1 MFHQIKNSKIHHFSG
16 IIYEHQSWDCHFHNS
31 FELIYVISGELTATV
46 NNINIS
52 VNTDDFLL
60 ISPCMAHSLESSAG
74 TKFFIAI
81 FTPDFV
87 SEFNN
92 TGSFYK
98 FSVKGTTLEYLKENL
113 IFSLKPS
120 RLTLRS
126 LLYAICSEAETAGAD
141 DTPSNRSSFVIAVNA
156 YISENFS
163 HDFRRKDISEA
174 LGYEE
179 HYFSDLFHKSF
190 GIGLKKYLNIYRFSK
205 ARKLLETTDQS
216 ITSVAFAQK
225 VKNLP
230 AVWEIQVQSLGRE
243 DPLEKEMATHSSIL
257 AWRILS
263 RMWNG
268 SKMRYPSSFPLRK
281 NWESQSA
288 LKISGRP
295 SPHRKF

>member
-1 MFHQIKNSKIHHFSG
+1 MFHFTPDTLDKSILSVYNYRKKVRCEIMFHQIKNSKTHHFSG

-163 HDFRRKDISEA
+163 HDFRRKDVSEA

-190 GIGLKKYLNIYRFSK
+190 GVGLKKYLNIYRFSK

-216 ITSVAFAQK
+216 ITSVAFASGFPSVRSFNIIFKELSGKTPSEYRK
-225 VKNLP
+225 VHVN
-230 AVWEIQVQSLGRE
+230 
-243 DPLEKEMATHSSIL
+243 
-257 AWRILS
+257 
-263 RMWNG
+263 
-268 SKMRYPSSFPLRK
+268 
-281 NWESQSA
+281 
-288 LKISGRP
+288 
-295 SPHRKF
+295 